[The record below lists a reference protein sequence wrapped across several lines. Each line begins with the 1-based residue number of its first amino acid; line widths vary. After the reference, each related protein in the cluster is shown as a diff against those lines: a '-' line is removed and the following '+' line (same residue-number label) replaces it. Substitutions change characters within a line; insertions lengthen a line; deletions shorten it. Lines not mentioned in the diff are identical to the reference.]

1 MDSTIEAGRSS
12 PASVWE
18 CKRMTICVSFILA
31 TAVRSHMKAIAHVR
45 PPQQLRSQSLLHL
58 IAIGN
63 R

>member
-31 TAVRSHMKAIAHVR
+31 TAVRSHRKQLHMCD